1 MLELGDKSHILH
13 EGLSKVINKSNID
26 KIFVHGKDIINTYK
40 YIYKNKKGNILQ
52 EKSDFY
58 ETLLPLIK
66 KNDFLM
72 IKGSN
77 ATGLNQISKKI
88 LRGNNNAL

>member
-1 MLELGDKSHILH
+1 MKEKGKNFSANNAK
-13 EGLSKVINKSNID
+13 GLRK
-26 KIFVHGKDIINTYK
+26 
-40 YIYKNKKGNILQ
+40 
-52 EKSDFY
+52 KSDFY